1 MSKCAGARACHLPA
15 YNMRCFGNYL
25 VKVVREIFFFLL
37 CAEGN
42 IFLGAEE
49 NRLFFFSCFGH
60 FSNILI

>member
-1 MSKCAGARACHLPA
+1 MSKCAGGARACHLPA

-49 NRLFFFSCFGH
+49 NRLFF
-60 FSNILI
+60 